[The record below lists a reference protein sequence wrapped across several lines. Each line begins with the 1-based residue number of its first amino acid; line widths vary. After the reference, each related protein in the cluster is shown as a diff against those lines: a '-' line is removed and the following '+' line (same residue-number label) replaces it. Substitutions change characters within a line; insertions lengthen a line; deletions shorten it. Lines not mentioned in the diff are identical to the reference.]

1 MKRALLASAM
11 LLAFPFYAHAH
22 DPAAD
27 EKKAEE
33 KKAEAKKSDEGWSG
47 SGEAGFAATSG
58 NTRSEN
64 LNIKFNIKKEDPLW
78 KYGFYFNALRSKG
91 EANGSYDVT
100 ANRYETGAST
110 GYKFDERS
118 YVVGAARYEDD
129 EFSPYTYQF
138 VLSLSYGYT
147 VLKNPNTEFF
157 VEIGPGYRR
166 LDPQPYEVIS
176 GDPPTVSEIDPDAED
191 NFVGRGLMAYKH
203 KFNDSTSFEN
213 ISLVEAG
220 SNNTYFQNDAGLSVS
235 MSDRLALKLGYQIRH
250 NSDVRE
256 GLKKTDQLVTT
267 NVVFKF

>member
-11 LLAFPFYAHAH
+11 LLAFPICAHAH
-22 DPAAD
+22 EPDAD

-33 KKAEAKKSDEGWSG
+33 KKSDEGWSG
-47 SGEAGFAATSG
+47 SGEAGFAMTSG
-58 NTRSEN
+58 NTQSEN

-91 EANGSYDVT
+91 EVNGSYDVT
-100 ANRYETGAST
+100 ANQYETGASA

-118 YVVGAARYEDD
+118 YMVGAARYQDD

-147 VLKNPNTEFF
+147 VVKNPMTEFF

-166 LDPQPYEVIS
+166 LDPQPYEVTS
-176 GDPPTVSEIDPDAED
+176 GDPPVTSEIDPGAEN

-203 KFNDSTSFEN
+203 KFNDSTTFEN
-213 ISLVEAG
+213 VSLVEAG

-235 MSDRLALKLGYQIRH
+235 MSDRLALKLGYQIRY
-250 NSDVRE
+250 NSEVRE
-256 GLKKTDQLVTT
+256 TLDKTDQLITT

>member
-11 LLAFPFYAHAH
+11 LLAFPLLANAH
-22 DPAAD
+22 DPDAD

-33 KKAEAKKSDEGWSG
+33 KKSDEGWSG

-58 NTRSEN
+58 NTQSEN

-100 ANRYETGAST
+100 ANQYETGASA

-118 YVVGAARYEDD
+118 YLVGAARYQDD

-147 VLKNPNTEFF
+147 VVKNPNTEFF

-166 LDPQPYEVIS
+166 LDPQAYEVIS
-176 GDPPTVSEIDPDAED
+176 GDPPVTTEIDPDAED

-213 ISLVEAG
+213 VSLVEAG

-235 MSDRLALKLGYQIRH
+235 MSDRLALKLGYQIRY
-250 NSDVRE
+250 NSEVRA
-256 GLKKTDQLVTT
+256 GLEKTDQLVTT